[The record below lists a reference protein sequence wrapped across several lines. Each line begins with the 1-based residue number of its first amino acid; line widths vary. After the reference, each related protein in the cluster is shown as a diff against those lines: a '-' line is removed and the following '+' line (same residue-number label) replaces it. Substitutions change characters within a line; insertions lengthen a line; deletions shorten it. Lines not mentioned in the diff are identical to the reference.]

1 MPTTILLTLLSFGL
15 LFAGAEL
22 LVRGGAGMALRLGL
36 TALVVGLT
44 VVAYGTSSP
53 ELLVSLKAA
62 WAGQP
67 GIAVG
72 NVVGSNIFNIAV
84 ILGVAALIRP
94 LAAGSVAIRR
104 DAPVMVGVTCA
115 GLAVLWDGNVTRLEG
130 GMLAAASVLYTVW
143 IIREARKE
151 GSTDDEGL
159 RPLGMGRAV
168 LYIAI
173 GLVVLAFGSRMLV
186 TNAVEIARA
195 LGVSEAV
202 IGLTIIAAGTSMP
215 ELATSAV
222 GALRGHSDIAL
233 GNVIGSNIFNILF
246 VLGLAALVH
255 PIEGVTMRPV
265 DQVFM
270 TAFAVMLVPMMW
282 TGRRIGRIEGLILLL
297 LYLGYLAVMWP
308 KG

>member
-1 MPTTILLTLLSFGL
+1 MLVAVLLTILSFIL

-53 ELLVSLKAA
+53 ELLVSFKAA
-62 WAGQP
+62 MVGQP

-72 NVVGSNIFNIAV
+72 NVIGSNIFNVTV
-84 ILGVAALIRP
+84 IVGLAALIRP
-94 LAAGSVAIRR
+94 MKVGSIAIRR
-104 DAPVMVGVTCA
+104 DAPVMVAVTCA
-115 GLAVLWDGNVTRLEG
+115 GLAVLWDGNVTRTEG
-130 GMLAAASVLYTVW
+130 VLLVLASVVYTVW

-151 GSTDDEGL
+151 GSEDDEGL
-159 RPLGMGRAV
+159 RPLGIGKA
-168 LYIAI
+168 LLLIAL
-173 GLVVLAFGSRMLV
+173 GLGVLAFGSRMLV
-186 TNAVEIARA
+186 DNAVEIARSI
-195 LGVSEAV
+195 GVSEAV

-222 GALRGHSDIAL
+222 GALRGHPDIAL

-246 VLGLAALVH
+246 VLGLAAVVH
-255 PIEGVTMRPV
+255 PIEGAGIRPV
-265 DQVFM
+265 DQ
-270 TAFAVMLVPMMW
+270 AFTLASAAVLVPVMF
-282 TGRRIGRIEGLILLL
+282 TGRKIGRGEGIMLLAIYAAYL
-297 LYLGYLAVMWP
+297 LVMWP